1 MIKSDEELIAD
12 YLNGD
17 DPSFEKLVK
26 RHINPLYNFLH
37 QLTGDVA
44 QAEDLTQ
51 EAFVRA
57 WKNIRKFDQTK
68 SFKTWLFAIA
78 KNAAFDYLKKKKSIP
93 FSYFENPEGNNN
105 LEEISDESILM
116 DEIIARKDLV
126 EKLEIKLKQIP
137 ETFAIILK
145 LRYKEDFTLG
155 EISEILGKPY
165 NTIKVYHRRALERLK
180 KAFLEN

>member
-1 MIKSDEELIAD
+1 MNKNDEELIAD
-12 YLNGD
+12 YLSGD
-17 DPSFEKLVK
+17 ESAFDKLV
-26 RHINPLYNFLH
+26 RQYLNPLYNFLR

-78 KNAAFDYLKKKKSIP
+78 KNAAFDYLKKKKAIP
-93 FSYFENPEGNNN
+93 FSYFENSEGNSK
-105 LEEISDESILM
+105 LEEIPEESTLM
-116 DEIIARKDLV
+116 DEIIARKDLA
-126 EKLEIKLKQIP
+126 EKLEIKLQQIP

-145 LRYKEDFTLG
+145 LHYKEDFTLG
-155 EISEILGKPY
+155 EIAEILGKPY